1 MNKIYSPIKITL
13 LAGLLLFAGS
23 CKMETVNL
31 NAPEEEDV
39 LSTREG
45 IIGLSVGLRQFQSTS
60 GINAAYFYPAV
71 TSRELSGVATFTNV
85 LELEAGGTALPTA
98 NGNILTLWSNS
109 QRLMT
114 MSQNVIDN
122 APKVTTITGGLLS
135 GIIANAELFK
145 AISLGTLAASF
156 EQANVTTSQT
166 EKVKFLPRLQV
177 LAEAIRLLDDA
188 VARINTTPATT
199 EFTTLVS
206 GTSFDLKSV
215 LYYYS
220 ARYNLMAGN
229 YAAAL
234 VSANLVDQT
243 KANAY
248 QYNAQSVN
256 PIWNNINTLKYY
268 TPRAAFG
275 LPEGLFEA
283 GDQRLNFYVTTATS
297 TSTTGV
303 VTTTRTLTGFGL
315 SQTSIVPVFLP
326 DDVKLIKAEA
336 ILRSGGPLADALTQ
350 INLVRTQTTG
360 DPFGVYAGL
369 PAYSGAVTQADLL
382 TEVYR
387 QRCAELF
394 LTGQRWEDS
403 RRFGRPFSVSNF
415 TERNRNFYPYPD
427 QERLNNPNTPADPAI

>member
-1 MNKIYSPIKITL
+1 MNKIYNPIKITL
-13 LAGLLLFAGS
+13 LAGMLLFAGS

-31 NAPEEEDV
+31 NAPAEEDV
-39 LSTREG
+39 LTTREG
-45 IIGLSVGLRQFQSTS
+45 IIGLSVGLRQFESTS

-71 TSRELSGVATFTNV
+71 TARELQGVATFTNV

-98 NGNILTLWSNS
+98 NGNILTLWSNM

-122 APKVTTITGGLLS
+122 APKVTTLTGGLLS
-135 GIIANAELFK
+135 GIMANAELFK
-145 AISLGTLAASF
+145 AISLATLAGSF
-156 EQANVTTSQT
+156 EQSNINTSTT
-166 EKVKFLPRLQV
+166 EKVKFIPRAQV
-177 LAEAIRLLDDA
+177 LAEAVRLLDDA
-188 VARINTTPATT
+188 IARTNTTPATA
-199 EFTTLVS
+199 EFTTLVAGS
-206 GTSFDLKSV
+206 TFDLKSV
-215 LYYYS
+215 LYAFS

-234 VSANLVDQT
+234 ASANLVDQT

-268 TPRAAFG
+268 TPRTGFG
-275 LPEGLFEA
+275 LPADLFETA
-283 GDQRLNFYVTTATS
+283 DQRLNFYVNTS
-297 TSTTGV
+297 
-303 VTTTRTLTGFGL
+303 TRTLTGFGIT
-315 SQTSIVPVFLP
+315 QTGNVPVYLP
-326 DDVKLIKAEA
+326 DEIKLIKAEA
-336 ILRSGGPLADALTQ
+336 ILRSGGALTDALTQ
-350 INLVRTQTTG
+350 INLVRTQAAG
-360 DPFGVYAGL
+360 DLFGVNAGL

-394 LTGQRWEDS
+394 LSGQRWEDS
-403 RRFGRPFSVSNF
+403 RRFGRPFSLTNF

>member
-1 MNKIYSPIKITL
+1 MNKIYNPIKITL
-13 LAGLLLFAGS
+13 LSGMLLFAGS

-31 NAPEEEDV
+31 NAPAEEDV
-39 LSTREG
+39 LTTREG
-45 IIGLSVGLRQFQSTS
+45 IIGLSVGLRQFESTS

-71 TSRELSGVATFTNV
+71 TARELQGVATFTNV

-98 NGNILTLWSNS
+98 NGNILTLWSNM

-122 APKVTTITGGLLS
+122 APKVTTLTGGLLS
-135 GIIANAELFK
+135 GIMANAELFK
-145 AISLGTLAASF
+145 AISLATLAGSF
-156 EQANVTTSQT
+156 EQSNINTSTT
-166 EKVKFLPRLQV
+166 EKVKFLPRAQV
-177 LAEAIRLLDDA
+177 LAEAVRLLDDA
-188 VARINTTPATT
+188 IARTNTTPATA
-199 EFTTLVS
+199 EFTTLVAGS
-206 GTSFDLKSV
+206 TFDLKSV
-215 LYYYS
+215 LYAFS

-234 VSANLVDQT
+234 ASANLVDQT

-268 TPRAAFG
+268 TPRTGFG
-275 LPEGLFEA
+275 LPADLFETA
-283 GDQRLNFYVTTATS
+283 DQRLNFYVNTS
-297 TSTTGV
+297 
-303 VTTTRTLTGFGL
+303 TRTLTGFGIT
-315 SQTSIVPVFLP
+315 QTGNVPVYLP
-326 DDVKLIKAEA
+326 DEIKLIKAEA
-336 ILRSGGPLADALTQ
+336 ILRSGGALTDALTQ
-350 INLVRTQTTG
+350 INLVRTQAAG
-360 DPFGVYAGL
+360 DLFGVNAGL

-394 LTGQRWEDS
+394 LSGQRWEDS
-403 RRFGRPFSVSNF
+403 RRFGRPFSLTNF

>member
-1 MNKIYSPIKITL
+1 MNKIYNPIKITL
-13 LAGLLLFAGS
+13 LSALLLFAGS

-31 NAPEEEDV
+31 NAPEEGDV

-71 TSRELSGVATFTNV
+71 TTREVQGVATFTNV
-85 LELEAGGTALPTA
+85 LELEAGGTALPTV
-98 NGNILTLWSNS
+98 NGNILTLWSNM

-122 APKVTTITGGLLS
+122 APKVTTLTGGLLS

-145 AISLGTLAASF
+145 AISLGTLASSF
-156 EQANVTTSQT
+156 EQANINTSKTDKVT
-166 EKVKFLPRLQV
+166 FIPRAKV
-177 LAEAIRLLDDA
+177 LAEAVRLLDDA
-188 VARINTTPATT
+188 IARLNTTPTT
-199 EFTTLVS
+199 AEFTTLVA

-229 YAAAL
+229 YSAAL

-243 KANAY
+243 KASSY

-256 PIWNNINTLKYY
+256 PIWNNINILRYY
-268 TPRAAFG
+268 TPRAGFG
-275 LPEGLFEA
+275 LPAGLFEA
-283 GDQRLNFYVTTATS
+283 NDQRLNFYVATT
-297 TSTTGV
+297 TTVVNGV
-303 VTTTRTLTGFGL
+303 TTTTRTLTGFGL
-315 SQTSIVPVFLP
+315 TQTAPVPVFLP

-336 ILRSGGPLADALTQ
+336 ILRGGGALTDALTQ
-350 INLVRTQTTG
+350 INLVRTQTSG
-360 DPFGVYAGL
+360 DAFGVNAGL
-369 PAYSGAVTQADLL
+369 PAYSGAITQAELL

-403 RRFGRPFSVSNF
+403 RRFGRPFSVTNF

>member
-1 MNKIYSPIKITL
+1 MNKIYNPIKITL
-13 LAGLLLFAGS
+13 LAALLLFAGS

-31 NAPEEEDV
+31 NAPEEDDV
-39 LSTREG
+39 LTTREG
-45 IIGLSVGLRQFQSTS
+45 LIGLSVGLRQFQSTN

-71 TSRELSGVATFTNV
+71 TARELQGVATFTNV

-98 NGNILTLWSNS
+98 NGNILTLWSNM

-122 APKVTTITGGLLS
+122 APKVTTLTGGLLS
-135 GIIANAELFK
+135 GIIANAQLFK
-145 AISLGTLAASF
+145 AISLGTLASSF
-156 EQANVTTSQT
+156 EQANINTSKT
-166 EKVKFLPRLQV
+166 EKVTFLPRAQV
-177 LAEAIRLLDDA
+177 LAEAVRLLDDA
-188 VARINTTPATT
+188 IARLNTTPVTT
-199 EFTTLVS
+199 EFNSLVA

-234 VSANLVDQT
+234 VSANLADQT
-243 KANAY
+243 KLNTY

-256 PIWNNINTLKYY
+256 PIWNNINTLRYY
-268 TPRAAFG
+268 TPRVGFG
-275 LPEGLFEA
+275 LPPELFEA
-283 GDQRLNFYVTTATS
+283 NDQRLNFYVTT
-297 TSTTGV
+297 TTTVLNG
-303 VTTTRTLTGFGL
+303 VTTISRSLTGFGL
-315 SQTSIVPVFLP
+315 TQTAPVPVFLP

-336 ILRSGGPLADALTQ
+336 MLRSGAPLSDALTQ

-360 DPFGVYAGL
+360 DPAGVYAGL
-369 PAYSGAVTQADLL
+369 PAYAGALTQADLL

-403 RRFGRPFSVSNF
+403 RRFGRPFSAINF

>member
-1 MNKIYSPIKITL
+1 MNKIYNPIKISL
-13 LAGLLLFAGS
+13 LAALLLFAGS

-31 NAPEEEDV
+31 NAPEEDDV
-39 LSTREG
+39 LTTREG
-45 IIGLSVGLRQFQSTS
+45 IIGLSVGLRQFQSTN

-71 TSRELSGVATFTNV
+71 TTRELQGVATFTNV

-98 NGNILTLWSNS
+98 NGNILTLWSNM

-122 APKVTTITGGLLS
+122 APKVTTLTGGLLS
-135 GIIANAELFK
+135 GIIANAQLFK
-145 AISLGTLAASF
+145 AISLGTLASSF
-156 EQANVTTSQT
+156 EQANINTSKT
-166 EKVKFLPRLQV
+166 EKVTFLPRAQV
-177 LAEAIRLLDDA
+177 IAEAVRLLDDA
-188 VARINTTPATT
+188 IARLNTTPVTT
-199 EFTTLVS
+199 EFNTLVA

-215 LYYYS
+215 IYYYS

-234 VSANLVDQT
+234 ASANLVDQS

-268 TPRAAFG
+268 TPRAGFG
-275 LPEGLFEA
+275 LPAGLFEA
-283 GDQRLNFYVTTATS
+283 NDQRLNFYVTT
-297 TSTTGV
+297 TTTVVNG
-303 VTTTRTLTGFGL
+303 VTTITRTLTGFGL
-315 SQTSIVPVFLP
+315 TQTAIVPVFLP

-336 ILRSGGPLADALTQ
+336 ILRSGGALTDALTQ
-350 INLVRTQTTG
+350 INLVRTQTSG
-360 DPFGVYAGL
+360 DPFNVYAGL

-403 RRFGRPFSVSNF
+403 RRFGRPFSLTNF